1 MNAAPC
7 LLFVA
12 PSAYPLGGVQTWL
25 DYLLPG
31 LAERKWRP
39 VLGLVAGRFHDV
51 ERYLTVHPWPETVA
65 IANPTGS
72 AVGRIRA
79 LCRVIERIQP
89 DLVVSVNI
97 PDCYAAVERL
107 RLRRRT
113 SPRVVMTNH
122 SVEAQ
127 YLGDAKAW
135 RDVLD
140 GMIGTNHLTCRLAVE
155 WAGLAPERVHY
166 APYGVELPPRPDRQ
180 AIDRAAGPSTDRST
194 VRATDR
200 VTDRSAHLTMNPVT
214 DPATE
219 NPAES
224 RPLRIAYSGRLD
236 EEQKRASDIPLI
248 LEALDALGV
257 DYELRLAGGGPSEAG
272 LRERLRPRVV
282 AGQVSFL
289 GVLAPAALNEQLYDW
304 ADVLL
309 VTSSWETG
317 PIVIWEA
324 MARGLPVVTS
334 RYIGSGLENSLLDG
348 DNCLMYQVGDTRAAA
363 TQLQRM
369 TETSQ
374 CATLAQRGRALVADR
389 YTRPLSVAQW
399 DACLRAILDQP
410 QQPSSRTPR
419 SVPPA
424 GRLDRWLG
432 TGLGEHVRRLS
443 GRAHRHS
450 DAGGEWPHVSWRNCT
465 DASAEKTLWELAGRI
480 DSARIALD
488 Y

>member
-1 MNAAPC
+1 MKASPC

-51 ERYLTVHPWPETVA
+51 DRYLAIHPWSETVA

-72 AVGRIRA
+72 AEGRVSA
-79 LCRVIERIQP
+79 LMATIERVQP

-97 PDCYAAVERL
+97 PDSFAAVARL
-107 RLRRRT
+107 RQRRPS

-127 YLGDAKAW
+127 YLGDAQGW

-140 GMIGTNHLTCRLAVE
+140 AMIGTNRLTCRLAVE
-155 WAGLAPERVHY
+155 WAGLAPARVFY
-166 APYGVELPPRPDRQ
+166 APYGVELPPHPDR
-180 AIDRAAGPSTDRST
+180 RATEGPAGPSTDHPT
-194 VRATDR
+194 VRVSAR
-200 VTDRSAHLTMNPVT
+200 VTNRSAHPATDPVT

-219 NPAES
+219 YPFEG
-224 RPLRIAYSGRLD
+224 RPLCIAYSGRLD
-236 EEQKRASDIPLI
+236 EVQKRASDIPLI
-248 LEALDALGV
+248 LDALEDLGV
-257 DYELRLAGGGPSEAG
+257 DYQLRLAGEGPSAAG
-272 LRERLRPRVV
+272 LRERLHPRVA

-289 GVLAPAALNEQLYDW
+289 GVLAPAALNEKLYDW

-348 DNCLMYQVGDTRAAA
+348 DNCLLYPVGDTRAAA
-363 TQLQRM
+363 TQLRRM
-369 TETSQ
+369 TDTSQ
-374 CATLAQRGRALVADR
+374 RAALAQRGRALVANR
-389 YTRPLSVAQW
+389 YTRPLSVARW
-399 DACLRAILDQP
+399 DACLRAILDLP
-410 QQPSSRTPR
+410 QQPPPRTLR

-443 GRAHRHS
+443 GRAHRHG

-465 DASAEKTLWELAGRI
+465 DPSADKTLWELARRM
-480 DSARIALD
+480 DSARNAQD